1 MEIENKQADIV
12 EVFNYH
18 FPYTFTIDRIEG
30 IAAGAKMVKV
40 RFFYILKKAGKKVLF
55 YSRLMVL

>member
-30 IAAGAKMVKV
+30 IAADAKIVKV
-40 RFFYILKKAGKKVLF
+40 RFFLYFKKKQEKSFILF
-55 YSRLMVL
+55 